1 MAVLELALI
10 GVSRGPL
17 FLAVS
22 RLPLAVAPLGTG
34 ASVVAGCGLSDW
46 GSGQEGLQSRGLSSF
61 GKGLHCPMACGVL
74 LAQELN

>member
-34 ASVVAGCGLSDW
+34 ASVVAGCGLSD
-46 GSGQEGLQSRGLSSF
+46 
-61 GKGLHCPMACGVL
+61 
-74 LAQELN
+74 